1 MLCIT
6 PALVQDTFWF
16 KEYKSRGL
24 LNVEET
30 PALNVLFQLIFLN
43 QGQGDKP
50 ARGYLLIPSSANRN
64 AYCSATSFK

>member
-43 QGQGDKP
+43 QGQGDSQHEVI
-50 ARGYLLIPSSANRN
+50 Y
-64 AYCSATSFK
+64 